1 MPKLGDAA
9 LRAAVTGLTSLTSL
23 DLSRTSVSTETVQ
36 QVWMGGSVGA
46 RFGAVYRRVRLTSLT
61 NLGPSCLHMCGH

>member
-9 LRAAVTGLTSLTSL
+9 LRSAVTGLTSLTSL
-23 DLSRTSVSTETVQ
+23 DLSRTSVSAETVQ
-36 QVWMGGSVGA
+36 QVWMGGSVRA

-61 NLGPSCLHMCGH
+61 SLGPSCLHMCGH